1 MSRKYFCPLCREQRR
16 SYRDLLCDKCTF
28 VREYQVLHGREGLRQ
43 ALRGHPY
50 EANTS
55 ATGTLRPANISTSSL
70 ASCCTA
76 GRAGRCNSYP
86 GSGRF
91 TGTPQF
97 AIVKPVEASAP
108 PAPAYYPGQ
117 VLPRH

>member
-1 MSRKYFCPLCREQRR
+1 MSRKHFCSLCREERR

-28 VREYQVLHGREGLRQ
+28 VREYAVLHGREGLRQ

-50 EANTS
+50 ETS
-55 ATGTLRPANISTSSL
+55 ANATLRSNQSTSSL
-70 ASCCTA
+70 AACSTA

-91 TGTPQF
+91 TGNPQF

-117 VLPRH
+117 VPLTH